1 MYIYNDVFLYC
12 VLQRPLPNSLALIL
26 SAYFREVKELFRLNQ
41 SWEKEMK
48 LVSFLMTGA
57 QVELCGFQQGCVQ
70 RY

>member
-1 MYIYNDVFLYC
+1 MMYSCIVF
-12 VLQRPLPNSLALIL
+12 QRPPPNSLALIL

-57 QVELCGFQQGCVQ
+57 QVELCGFRQGCV
-70 RY
+70 RRN